1 MITVLVIDKD
11 KNTIVLNLWEYEY
24 RQIFKDKIDTKKIKR
39 HKTLPELDKEV
50 REYLKLDIFKKG
62 GKNNEKI

>member
-11 KNTIVLNLWEYEY
+11 KNTIVLNLWDEEY
-24 RQIFKDKIDTKKIKR
+24 RKIFKDKIDTKKIKR

-62 GKNNEKI
+62 DK

>member
-11 KNTIVLNLWEYEY
+11 KNTIVLDLWDEEY
-24 RQIFKDKIDTKKIKR
+24 RQIFKGKVDTEKIKT

-50 REYLKLDIFKKG
+50 RDYLKMDIFKE
-62 GKNNEKI
+62 EK

>member
-11 KNTIVLNLWEYEY
+11 KNTIVLNLWGEEYK
-24 RQIFKDKIDTKKIKR
+24 QIFKDKIDDKNIKS

-62 GKNNEKI
+62 DKK